1 MFNRYDFEPLNFK
14 GCLLNI
20 VKLVVILFLLFFVF
34 SKLGCEHQKTAP
46 QIEIVLTTT
55 TPIIKMDQRP
65 QFSISLVNRGKKSVT
80 LVKPGD
86 GSLYGWRTPIIS
98 WSGIND
104 DYPPPRCGNINGLKK
119 DEVFKMDPG
128 KIVQLSG
135 WIHPPLPLQRGTY
148 QVAFNYA
155 NVPELEWSGLLGSP
169 DWFVMRRVRNSTPFE
184 GTSNT
189 VKIVVD

>member
-1 MFNRYDFEPLNFK
+1 MKIRTCIFIAIA
-14 GCLLNI
+14 LLEY
-20 VKLVVILFLLFFVF
+20 
-34 SKLGCEHQKTAP
+34 SGCEHQQTPP
-46 QIEIVLTTT
+46 QIDIVLATA
-55 TPIIKMDQRP
+55 TPVIKVDQRP
-65 QFSISLVNRGKKSVT
+65 QFSISLINRGKKPAT